1 MRSTSGPYLQSAG
14 LPLGEFVGCGAPA
27 ADSPQV
33 GEAEVL
39 QVLEEVLRQSLSC
52 PRLDAADR
60 PVCSARAAVHSSTL
74 AQLLSKKSL
83 KTNWSV
89 ANFSASFKHVSVF
102 EPSES
107 YKCLSSS

>member
-1 MRSTSGPYLQSAG
+1 MRSTSGPYLQSVG

-39 QVLEEVLRQSLSC
+39 QVLRQSLSW

-60 PVCSARAAVHSSTL
+60 PVCSARATVHSSTS
-74 AQLLSKKSL
+74 AQLLSKKSP

-107 YKCLSSS
+107 YKCLSSN